1 MEFFNILFLRWKKD
15 VNVYWKNSIKREKL
29 ITVGKKVPL

>member
-15 VNVYWKNSIKREKL
+15 VNVYWKNSIKRGKL